1 MSHETG
7 ENVIDRLLTDEDLR
21 IRFMVDRM
29 ETLAELW
36 LRGLELSGDEID
48 LFCRTDARLWSWS
61 GVFVGELQ
69 H

>member
-1 MSHETG
+1 MSHETV

-29 ETLAELW
+29 ETLAALW

-61 GVFVGELQ
+61 RAFVGELQ